1 MLSYHRK
8 DIGGRRLR
16 TVVLLLLP
24 AVLVGSSIP
33 LVNQE
38 RSIGLFMI
46 DGGPLLIAQEDDG
59 KEILLIFLSET
70 FEPSRIVR
78 LAHVRPDRINDV
90 ALFDDELILV
100 GHSSI
105 RPNQRS
111 VYVCLIDLDGNVL
124 KQKLLNFPGAETWAE
139 ALVLDKEGIYLAGGY
154 NTLKKGWFDAFLL
167 KLDWNFEVVWSRT
180 TGGLSDDWF
189 HRVKRVDSQLLC
201 VGSTESKT
209 KGKADMLIVLYD
221 ENGRKIFETSFGGTD
236 WDKAI
241 DALEFNDRI
250 FVLGWTN
257 SHTPYRSGLL
267 LEMSL
272 GGKLIKEHLLDL
284 GSDFSPSGLL
294 AIEDWII
301 VYGVVWNRETRFDP
315 VMLAI
320 NRDGSL
326 HNKNIVPLSN
336 DQTVRGVVLW
346 AGQILIH
353 GESDNPIT
361 GKDVFVLSLEIES
374 VLMNVSGLD

>member
-1 MLSYHRK
+1 MRA
-8 DIGGRRLR
+8 I
-16 TVVLLLLP
+16 VFLLLP
-24 AVLVGSSIP
+24 AVLIGSSIP

-70 FEPSRIVR
+70 FESSRIVR

-90 ALFDDELILV
+90 ALFGGKLILV
-100 GHSSI
+100 GHSSS

-111 VYVCLIDLDGNVL
+111 IYVCLIDLDGNVL

-139 ALVLDKEGIYLAGGY
+139 GLLLHEEGIYLAGGY
-154 NTLKKGWFDAFLL
+154 NTLKRGWFDAFLL

-189 HRVKRVDSQLLC
+189 HRARPVGSRLLC
-201 VGSTESKT
+201 VGSTESKS

-236 WDKAI
+236 WDKAV
-241 DALEFNDRI
+241 DALQFKDRI

-257 SHTPYRSGLL
+257 SYTPHRSGLL

-272 GGKLIKEHLLDL
+272 GGKLIKENLLDL

-294 AIEDWII
+294 AIGDWII

-315 VMLAI
+315 ILLVI
-320 NRDGSL
+320 DKDGNL
-326 HNKNIVPLSN
+326 RNKKIFPLPN

-346 AGQILIH
+346 DGQILIH
-353 GESDNPIT
+353 GESDNPFT
-361 GKDVFVLSLEIES
+361 GKDVYVLALDVESILRRAQLLSSLYLS
-374 VLMNVSGLD
+374 